1 MVCMSKVNDFMPT
14 PLILDCFCEECLEA
28 ISKEQGVKHR
38 YQLYGVIMHLGATI
52 ASGHYVAYVR
62 AADPTPEY
70 RSCDKD
76 KRKTASLIA
85 TNATK
90 GSSQPD
96 GEKGRGLLKFF
107 SRNKSNNSDTVSTN
121 HLTNQHYR
129 NTCRSLDCCG
139 IRLNRSY
146 QSAEKISA
154 MNGCGNEDAEEE
166 GPEPSWLECDDET
179 VRVLTRQQLEDILA
193 PKQSKN
199 SSLTPYLLFY
209 ARIP

>member
-1 MVCMSKVNDFMPT
+1 MVCMSKLNDYMPT
-14 PLILDCFCEECLEA
+14 PLILDCFCEECVEA
-28 ISKEQGVKHR
+28 HTSRGDVKHR

-62 AADPTPEY
+62 AADPIAEY

-85 TNATK
+85 TNASK
-90 GSSQPD
+90 AASQPE
-96 GEKGRGLLKFF
+96 GEKARGLLRFF
-107 SRNKSNNSDTVSTN
+107 SKTKSSNSDTASKN
-121 HLTNQHYR
+121 HLTNPHYR

-139 IRLNRSY
+139 VRMNKAHQPSDNV
-146 QSAEKISA
+146 
-154 MNGCGNEDAEEE
+154 NGCDNEEETEEE
-166 GPEPSWLECDDET
+166 GPEPAWLECDDET
-179 VRVLTRQQLEDILA
+179 VRVLTRQQFKDILA
-193 PKQSKN
+193 PKQTKN

>member
-1 MVCMSKVNDFMPT
+1 MVCMSKLNDYMPT
-14 PLILDCFCEECLEA
+14 PMILECFCEECLEA
-28 ISKEQGVKHR
+28 ISKDEDVKHR

-62 AADPTPEY
+62 AADPIVEY
-70 RSCDKD
+70 RSCEKD
-76 KRKTASLIA
+76 KRKTASLVAANAPKGA
-85 TNATK
+85 T
-90 GSSQPD
+90 QPD
-96 GEKGRGLLKFF
+96 GEKARGLLRFF
-107 SRNKSNNSDTVSTN
+107 SKAKSNHSEAVSTN
-121 HLTNQHYR
+121 HLANPNYR

-139 IRLNRSY
+139 VRINKAY
-146 QSAEKISA
+146 QPGDTKL
-154 MNGCGNEDAEEE
+154 NGCGNDEDIEEE

-179 VRVLTRQQLEDILA
+179 VRVLSRQQLEDILA